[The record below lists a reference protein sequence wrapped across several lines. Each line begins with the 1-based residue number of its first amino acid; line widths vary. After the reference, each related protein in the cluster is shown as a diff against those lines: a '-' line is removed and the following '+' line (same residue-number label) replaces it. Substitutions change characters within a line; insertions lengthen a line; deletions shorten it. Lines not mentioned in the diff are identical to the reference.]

1 MLYDMLL
8 DWQKEI
14 VDNIQKRN
22 LRSYGLFLDMG
33 LGKTI
38 VGLSLAE
45 INKCTKVIIVSINS
59 KAMESKDVN
68 GSFLYWASKS
78 DIGYER
84 VITKEIFKKPLEAKF
99 EVNSKDILM
108 LNYESLY
115 DRKNSE
121 NKIRTE
127 IYDFIMGCKGQNICI
142 LVDESH
148 KIADHKSKQ
157 SKAIMEIQTLC
168 KKVSPMHVWSF
179 LMSGTPFTNGY
190 ISLWNQLKFLGCPLA
205 LGKFKEQFCIEE
217 HVYGRPA
224 YVTKIKGYK
233 NVDILFK
240 IVHNYAVTIDSSDVI
255 KLPPQMFIDM
265 TYPETR
271 YFKLFTRE
279 KIEASVVIKE
289 NEQRDDKLP
298 NEYLNPI
305 LDSFKKSASKRV
317 TNPYYR
323 NIDFPSM
330 DYICDTTSEFWIRSR
345 EMSIGFVG
353 NSEEYIWYDTTRIDM
368 LRDFLKT
375 YKDNYILFYSFT
387 PELIEIYNVADS
399 LGYNISIYSGAIK
412 DMESYDNLDSEK
424 PTIVIG
430 NWQSMSTGM
439 NLQKFNKVII
449 FDYPVY
455 RDWAQGLKRVH
466 RIGQKADRVIY
477 YIMCQDN
484 FLDKG
489 MKESLEEKIDYTKDM
504 FKNDLGVNNASH

>member
-1 MLYDMLL
+1 
-8 DWQKEI
+8 
-14 VDNIQKRN
+14 
-22 LRSYGLFLDMG
+22 
-33 LGKTI
+33 
-38 VGLSLAE
+38 
-45 INKCTKVIIVSINS
+45 
-59 KAMESKDVN
+59 
-68 GSFLYWASKS
+68 
-78 DIGYER
+78 
-84 VITKEIFKKPLEAKF
+84 
-99 EVNSKDILM
+99 
-108 LNYESLY
+108 
-115 DRKNSE
+115 
-121 NKIRTE
+121 
-127 IYDFIMGCKGQNICI
+127 
-142 LVDESH
+142 
-148 KIADHKSKQ
+148 
-157 SKAIMEIQTLC
+157 
-168 KKVSPMHVWSF
+168 
-179 LMSGTPFTNGY
+179 MSGTPFTNGY

-387 PELIEIYNVADS
+387 PELIEIYNIADA

-412 DMESYDNLDSEK
+412 DMDSYDNLDSEN